1 MTSTLSSYPEPR
13 SLGGFR
19 RSRDLKAQL
28 EQRVRVIARLH
39 GEPDAAPAEAER
51 SRRHTR
57 TRRPRR
63 PSTSDRYARM
73 LVATRSVTTTHEG
86 DPVQITASRDHV
98 IAAHPIVRANPD
110 AFKAT

>member
-1 MTSTLSSYPEPR
+1 
-13 SLGGFR
+13 
-19 RSRDLKAQL
+19 
-28 EQRVRVIARLH
+28 
-39 GEPDAAPAEAER
+39 
-51 SRRHTR
+51 
-57 TRRPRR
+57 
-63 PSTSDRYARM
+63 M